1 MVKAD
6 MLYQLDIRLQEVSE
20 KVGIP
25 FGGVSIFAFGD
36 IMQLKPCLGRYI
48 FEKPINIEFHIAHSI
63 EPRWYSFKVLN
74 LKQNHRQGD
83 DKPYADM
90 LNRIRVGEQSNEDI
104 KLLKTR
110 VRPEGHKDLRE
121 ASVYIVCKRK
131 ECALRNLKY
140 LNSVK
145 GELYKIKAIHH
156 NATQKKYKPL
166 IDHKDGAIAR
176 TSFMNEL
183 ENCSQSH
190 DNPQHRHKRLFDKWA
205 NGRAGKHNKDNQR
218 RN

>member
-1 MVKAD
+1 M
-6 MLYQLDIRLQEVSE
+6 R
-20 KVGIP
+20 
-25 FGGVSIFAFGD
+25 
-36 IMQLKPCLGRYI
+36 
-48 FEKPINIEFHIAHSI
+48 NIEFHIAHSI

-90 LNRIRVGEQSNEDI
+90 LDRIRVGEQTNEDI

-110 VRPEGHKDLRE
+110 VRPKGHTDLRE
-121 ASVYIVCKRK
+121 VSIYIVCKRK
-131 ECALRNLKY
+131 ECALKNIKY
-140 LNSVK
+140 QNSVK
-145 GELYKIKAIHH
+145 GELYKIKAVHH

-183 ENCSQSH
+183 NLKFVVKVMIIH
-190 DNPQHRHKRLFDKWA
+190 NIDTKDRLTNGQMGELVSIIKTTKGDIDKLII
-205 NGRAGKHNKDNQR
+205 RLKKYKCRTVKQVQISTAGSKIP
-218 RN
+218 